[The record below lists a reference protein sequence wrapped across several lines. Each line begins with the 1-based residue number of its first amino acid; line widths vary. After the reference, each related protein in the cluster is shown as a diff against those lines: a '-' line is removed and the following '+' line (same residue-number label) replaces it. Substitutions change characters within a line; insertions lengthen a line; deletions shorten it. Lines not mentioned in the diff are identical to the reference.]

1 MYRRRP
7 LTRYVSQLET
17 RVATLELEL
26 AKHKP
31 DSEYTVDHS
40 KTQAAA
46 IESLNQ
52 QYPPGTW
59 PVNGAAVSVT
69 GAAPVH
75 PVSGQGMEMT
85 SPGDNR
91 SEVPDENDDLAYG
104 LGMLSLSGSGE
115 PVYVGASSGVNWAR
129 VCST

>member
-1 MYRRRP
+1 MG
-7 LTRYVSQLET
+7 LITRYVSQLET

-26 AKHKP
+26 AKYQPNTEH
-31 DSEYTVDHS
+31 TVDHS

-46 IESLNQ
+46 IESLTQ

-59 PVNGAAVSVT
+59 PVNGADVDVL
-69 GAAPVH
+69 GAA
-75 PVSGQGMEMT
+75 SIQGPGLEMT
-85 SPGDNR
+85 PPAADVKQEAVEEEGQ
-91 SEVPDENDDLAYG
+91 NDDLAYG

-129 VCST
+129 VCAT

>member
-1 MYRRRP
+1 MA
-7 LTRYVSQLET
+7 RYVSQLET

-26 AKHKP
+26 AKYQPNTEH
-31 DSEYTVDHS
+31 TVDHS

-46 IESLNQ
+46 IESLTQ

-59 PVNGAAVSVT
+59 PVNGADVDVL
-69 GAAPVH
+69 GAANI
-75 PVSGQGMEMT
+75 QGPGLEMT
-85 SPGDNR
+85 PPAGDVAVKQ
-91 SEVPDENDDLAYG
+91 EPVEGEEQNDDLAYG

-129 VCST
+129 VCAT